1 MSAARNLRAALV
13 IALFGFLCITWFG
26 HFGAEGPPGRQ
37 LARTWISDF
46 TSLSHERQE
55 QGIAA
60 LSLIQEQN
68 NDRLFGIP
76 SVLATGVGL
85 TERGGLALHVYVRT
99 EGLASAS
106 SSLPSMLAGFPV
118 VVREAQPFVA
128 LQELPVETASLETRT
143 PLDVQAQS
151 DESEINRM
159 GWFERPVPI
168 GVSTGHPG
176 VTAGTIGALVTDGSS
191 RYALSNQHIYAAENR
206 AGIGDR
212 LLQPGPADGGSS
224 PDDAIGTL
232 AAFKRINYSLMAN
245 NRIDAAIALT
255 TEVDYRTP
263 SDGYGAPRTAT
274 ATARPGMR
282 VKKYGRTTGL
292 TRGTV
297 DAVNVTV
304 SVRYKSAIARFT
316 GQVIVCCA
324 ASAGGDSGSLV
335 VQDDVDED
343 GDAGPEDRRPV
354 GLLFAGDGRLTIAN
368 PIDEVLDNFDVRI
381 VGDDTP

>member
-1 MSAARNLRAALV
+1 M
-13 IALFGFLCITWFG
+13 
-26 HFGAEGPPGRQ
+26 
-37 LARTWISDF
+37 ARTWISDF
-46 TSLSHERQE
+46 ASLSHERQE

-263 SDGYGAPRTAT
+263 GDGYGAPRTAT

-335 VQDDVDED
+335 VQDDVEFCRGVRDWLANHLWPSPLT
-343 GDAGPEDRRPV
+343 GS
-354 GLLFAGDGRLTIAN
+354 GRS
-368 PIDEVLDNFDVRI
+368 
-381 VGDDTP
+381 

>member
-26 HFGAEGPPGRQ
+26 HFGSEGPPGRE
-37 LARTWISDF
+37 LARTWITDF
-46 TSLSHERQE
+46 TSLSPERQS

-60 LSLIQEQN
+60 AARIQEQN
-68 NDRLFGIP
+68 NDRFFSIP
-76 SVLATGVGL
+76 AVLATGVGL
-85 TERGGLALHVYVRT
+85 TERGGLALNVYVSRD
-99 EGLASAS
+99 GLTAGA

-118 VVREAQPFVA
+118 VLHEAQPFVA
-128 LQELPVETASLETRT
+128 LQELPTQTATLEAEAGGDD
-143 PLDVQAQS
+143 PN
-151 DESEINRM
+151 INRM

-176 VTAGTIGALVTDGSS
+176 VTAGTIGALVTDGTQH
-191 RYALSNQHIYAAENR
+191 YALSNQHIYAAENR

-212 LLQPGPADGGSS
+212 LLQPGPADGGSN
-224 PDDAIGTL
+224 PGDAIGTL
-232 AAFKRINYSLMAN
+232 AAFHPIKYSLMAN
-245 NRIDAAIALT
+245 NRIDAALALT

-263 SDGYGAPRTAT
+263 RDGYGAPRTTT
-274 ATARPGMR
+274 AVARPGMK

-292 TRGTV
+292 TTGTV

-304 SVRYKSAIARFT
+304 SVRYRSAIARFT

-343 GDAGPEDRRPV
+343 GDSGSGDRRPV

-368 PIDEVLDNFDVRI
+368 PINEVLDRFDVQI